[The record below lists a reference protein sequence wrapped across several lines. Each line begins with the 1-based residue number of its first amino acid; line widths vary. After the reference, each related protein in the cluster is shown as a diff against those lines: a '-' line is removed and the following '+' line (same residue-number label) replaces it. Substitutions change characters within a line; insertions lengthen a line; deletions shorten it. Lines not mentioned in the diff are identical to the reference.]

1 MLVDFAASGPV
12 WRYSR
17 ESAMV
22 QVSFVVAEEVAGWR

>member
-1 MLVDFAASGPV
+1 MLMDFAPFGSV